1 MVFLHGYLENVKMW
15 DFCIPE
21 ISKTNRIIAIDLLG
35 HGQSD
40 SIGYIHTME
49 DQAKMVNEVLV
60 HLKIDSATIIGHSMG
75 GYIALAFS
83 ELFPKSIKSLVL
95 VNSTSYSD
103 SLERQKNRDRAVK
116 MVKKDF
122 ASFVRLSIANL
133 FSEAN
138 REKLINEI
146 EIAKSEALKT
156 PLQGIIA
163 AQEGMKIRTDRSEF
177 LKTLQI
183 PILLVLSLKDPVL
196 DYSQNIKQIEN
207 TIIKLATLT
216 DGHMSHIEN
225 RVELLDLLINF
236 IKQ

>member
-1 MVFLHGYLENVKMW
+1 MW

-21 ISKTNRIIAIDLLG
+21 ISKTSRVIAIDLLG

-49 DQAKMVNEVLV
+49 DQAKMVNEVLI
-60 HLKIDSATIIGHSMG
+60 HLKISSATIIGHSMG
-75 GYIALAFS
+75 GYIALAFA
-83 ELFPKSIKSLVL
+83 ELFPKSIKSLIL

-103 SLERQKNRDRAVK
+103 CPERQKNRDRAIK

-156 PLQGIIA
+156 PLQGIMA

-183 PILLVLSLKDPVL
+183 PILLILSLKDPVL

-207 TIIKLATLT
+207 TTIKLATLS

-225 RVELLDLLINF
+225 KNELLDLLTKFIN
-236 IKQ
+236 Q

>member
-1 MVFLHGYLENVKMW
+1 MW
-15 DFCIPE
+15 DFCVPE
-21 ISKTNRIIAIDLLG
+21 ISKTNCVIAIDLLG
-35 HGQSD
+35 HGLSD
-40 SIGYIHTME
+40 CIGYIHTME
-49 DQAKMVNEVLV
+49 DQAKMVNEVLI
-60 HLKIDSATIIGHSMG
+60 HLKISSVTIIGHSMG
-75 GYIALAFS
+75 GYIALAFA

-103 SLERQKNRDRAVK
+103 SQERQKNRDRAVK

-163 AQEGMKIRTDRSEF
+163 AQEGMKIRTDRSQF
-177 LKTLQI
+177 LKNLQI
-183 PILLVLSLKDPVL
+183 PILLILSLKDPVL

-207 TIIKLATLT
+207 TNIKLATLT

>member
-1 MVFLHGYLENVKMW
+1 MILLHGYLENAKMW
-15 DFCIPE
+15 DFFIPE
-21 ISKTNRIIAIDLLG
+21 ITKTNRVIAIDLLG
-35 HGQSD
+35 HGLSD

-49 DQAKMVNEVLV
+49 DQAKMVNEVLIP
-60 HLKIDSATIIGHSMG
+60 LKIFSATIIGHSMG
-75 GYIALAFS
+75 GYIALAFA
-83 ELFPKSIKSLVL
+83 ELFPKSIKSQVL

-103 SLERQKNRDRAVK
+103 SPERQKNRDRAVK

-163 AQEGMKIRTDRSEF
+163 AQEGMKIRIDRSEF
-177 LKTLQI
+177 LKNLQI
-183 PILLVLSLKDPVL
+183 PILLILSLKDPVL

-207 TIIKLATLT
+207 TNIKLATLT